1 MKHSKHLP
9 TLLFLSMVCLFSCA
23 VRKNTESAADA
34 VTHEAGHVV
43 ESYPP
48 RKDTSSLV
56 MHGLVV
62 SHQRNDTLLFVNID
76 GNGAHYDSLPET
88 IYFERACSGTRVM
101 YNGRQYKLALPIS
114 DRP

>member
-1 MKHSKHLP
+1 MKQLKHLP
-9 TLLFLSMVCLFSCA
+9 TIFFLSMACLSSCGD
-23 VRKNTESAADA
+23 RKTETATDA
-34 VTHEAGHVV
+34 VTHEPGHVV

-48 RKDTSSLV
+48 QRATPTPV

-88 IYFERACSGTRVM
+88 IYFERACSGTRVT
-101 YNGRQYKLALPIS
+101 YNGRKYKLALPIS